1 LLAAPVPAVRKALTR
16 YRVMAWIVGVMLL
29 LLVTGMVLRYVFKVI
44 ETTAPIAIA
53 HGWLYM
59 IYVLVAFD
67 LCLRM
72 RWNLL
77 RIAFVVLAGTIP
89 FVSFV
94 AEHNVTKWVN
104 AEIAEKEAAE
114 AASAQ
119 GSGEPAPAAD

>member
-1 LLAAPVPAVRKALTR
+1 MITAPVPTVRRALTR

-29 LLVTGMVLRYVFKVI
+29 LLVAGMVLRYGLGVI

-59 IYVLVAFD
+59 IYVILALD
-67 LCLRM
+67 LCIRM

-77 RIAFVVLAGTIP
+77 RMAFVVLAGTIP

-94 AEHNVTKWVN
+94 AEHKVTQWVN
-104 AEIAEKEAAE
+104 AEIADHESAAAAAAPQE
-114 AASAQ
+114 PAAS
-119 GSGEPAPAAD
+119 